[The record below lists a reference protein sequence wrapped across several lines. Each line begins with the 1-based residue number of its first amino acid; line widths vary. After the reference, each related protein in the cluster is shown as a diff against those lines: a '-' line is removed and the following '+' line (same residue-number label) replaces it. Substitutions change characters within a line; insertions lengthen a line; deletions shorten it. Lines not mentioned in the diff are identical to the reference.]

1 MIVRINGSVKAVYPF
16 RVYLKTGGITYE
28 IRVPIHD
35 SEFLDSYK
43 SKYQAYPEM
52 EYHVYHKFG
61 QDGVQELYG
70 FFKSSERSFFAD
82 LTRVQGVGCGMALKI
97 ISAHPVEQICAF
109 IESGDVAGLSKVKG
123 VGKKTAE
130 KIILQLRG
138 TLENGQQSESITN
151 EDAIAG
157 LVVLGYAK
165 TDARKAVGKALAA
178 NPAATT
184 DQIIKA
190 CL

>member
-1 MIVRINGSVKAVYPF
+1 MIVRIDGQVKAVYPF

-28 IRVPIHD
+28 IRVPLHD
-35 SEFLDSYK
+35 SECLEETYLG
-43 SKYQAYPEM
+43 YPET
-52 EYHVYHKFG
+52 EFHTYHKFG
-61 QDGVQELYG
+61 QDGSQELYG
-70 FFKSSERSFFAD
+70 FLKFSERSFFVD

-97 ISAHPVEQICAF
+97 ISAHPVEQICAL
-109 IESGDVAGLSKVKG
+109 IESGDVAGLSKIKG

-157 LVVLGYAK
+157 LVVLGYTK
-165 TDARKAVGKALAA
+165 TDARKAVEKALAA